1 MVEFKKARLKL
12 EIDKKT
18 IYKGKI
24 TKPLDMV
31 KAMNK
36 IEKYNEL
43 AEEYVIVIALNN
55 GNNIIAYS
63 EVAKG
68 SERFSN
74 VDLSSIFKF
83 VLTANASKFILIHN
97 HPFGSVLPSKKD
109 LEITKELKK
118 ASDIMRL
125 QFIDHIIITG
135 SKYTSILSI
144 LDN

>member
-12 EIDKKT
+12 EIDKET

-43 AEEYVIVIALNN
+43 AEEYVMVIALNN

-74 VDLSSIFKF
+74 VDMSSIFKF
-83 VLTANASKFILIHN
+83 LLLSNSSRFILVHN
-97 HPFGSVLPSKKD
+97 HPFGSTIPSKKD
-109 LEITKELKK
+109 LELTKQLQK
-118 ASDIMRL
+118 ASKIMK
-125 QFIDHIIITG
+125 FDFVDHIII
-135 SKYTSILSI
+135 SRDNYISIMSI
-144 LDN
+144 LD